1 MPRPVRAAIHSLVAM
16 LFAVATAV
24 VGVAP
29 ARAAGEP
36 RTALIVGN
44 AAYGFA
50 PLANPVNDATDVA
63 AALRQSG
70 FDVTLATNADQAAL
84 QAAVKR
90 FTDTLKA
97 RGGVGMFFFAGH
109 GIQVGGENYI
119 VPVMAKAPTPEE
131 LRAASV
137 AASDVV
143 DAMTAA
149 GNALNIVVL
158 DACRDNPLPGT
169 GTKGLSRIDSG
180 ARVFV
185 SFSTS
190 PGAVALDGEGRNS
203 PYTKHLARALLTPGL
218 NLEDTFKR
226 TLKGVYQETSG
237 KQTPW
242 LSSSFF
248 GDFVF
253 REAALAPGGGPRPSP
268 APPPSV
274 GPAPAPPPVA
284 APRDQRP
291 TQATIA
297 PQLAG
302 IYRADGRNPD
312 GSRYK
317 GMVALQPTADGMRF
331 TWWIG
336 RQIFRGNGEFA
347 GRMLVVNWGQK
358 HPVVYSFG
366 AGSGAVLD
374 GEWADGTAT
383 ERLVPF
389 ALAAPGRMTL
399 QEGRYRVA
407 GRNADGSRYSGTLTL
422 RREGDLYRL
431 NWKVGSSYQGTG
443 RLDGNILTVDWG
455 AATPVVYAL
464 GSDGRL
470 TGLWEAGRGE
480 EVLTPE

>member
-1 MPRPVRAAIHSLVAM
+1 MARPVRAAILPFVAV
-16 LFAVATAV
+16 LLILAV
-24 VGVAP
+24 VLQGGTA
-29 ARAAGEP
+29 ARAAAEA

-50 PLANPVNDATDVA
+50 PLTNPVNDATDMA

-70 FDVTLATNADQAAL
+70 FDVTLATNADQPAL

-97 RGGVGMFFFAGH
+97 RGGVGLFFFAGH

-119 VPVMAKAPTPEE
+119 VPVMSKAPTPEE

-137 AASDVV
+137 PASDVV

-149 GNALNIVVL
+149 GNTLNIVVL

-180 ARVFV
+180 ARLFV

-226 TLKGVYQETSG
+226 TLKGVYQETAG

-253 REAALAPGGGPRPSP
+253 REAALAPGG
-268 APPPSV
+268 AVPPPSPPPAV

-284 APRDQRP
+284 APREPRP

-336 RQIFRGNGEFA
+336 RQIFRGSGEFA
-347 GRMLVVNWGQK
+347 GRMLVVNWGDT

-366 AGSGAVLD
+366 AGAGAVLD

-389 ALAAPGRMTL
+389 ALAAPGRATP

-422 RREGDLYRL
+422 RRDGDRYRL